1 ERAGAAHGPDVAQ
14 IRRGARTFPVHAVA
28 GRALT
33 FAVEDRLTPARVA
46 GFPRRRR
53 VEGVHVAEVRDDA
66 RDFRGVELERRHRR
80 LRNAG
85 RDDARE
91 VLVPRHV
98 VPEPAGTQVDTG
110 DAVARRQMAGRTLRR
125 VDARAVLDIGL

>member
-66 RDFRGVELERRHRR
+66 RDFRGMPVVMMRARSWALDTLFLNRPERR
-80 LRNAG
+80 LTPAMPSPVG
-85 RDDARE
+85 RW
-91 VLVPRHV
+91 
-98 VPEPAGTQVDTG
+98 QVEHC
-110 DAVARRQMAGRTLRR
+110 AA
-125 VDARAVLDIGL
+125 